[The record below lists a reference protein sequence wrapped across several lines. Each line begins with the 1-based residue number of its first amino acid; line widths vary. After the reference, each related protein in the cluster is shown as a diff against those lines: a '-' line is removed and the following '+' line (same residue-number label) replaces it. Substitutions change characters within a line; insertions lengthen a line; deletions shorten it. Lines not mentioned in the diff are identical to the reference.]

1 MNYSSCTHTHR
12 CVFNVWIF
20 IQPNRLNL
28 VKSHKC
34 ATWTWLN
41 GEQAVIYIS
50 WLLYIYKYTWMDW
63 QPQTH
68 GIIIFPNGN
77 WGVQYFWVKNTWE
90 NEGLKAVRTAD
101 RFIQT
106 ASERTRQ
113 SSLGLTWRVGL
124 IRVPCESYFI
134 FFCIHQ
140 ETYDCAYLWA
150 KRNRERTHS
159 HRETGHYLSCWPN
172 YCRNPVLVTWHLII
186 NVLLLWIIL

>member
-1 MNYSSCTHTHR
+1 MIPVALDIWIIPHAHTHTHR

-113 SSLGLTWRVGL
+113 FFFVSEFTWPDVTCWFNTCSLWKLFYLFLYSSRNIWLRISVGEA
-124 IRVPCESYFI
+124 ESRANAFTSWNWTL
-134 FFCIHQ
+134 FVML
-140 ETYDCAYLWA
+140 A
-150 KRNRERTHS
+150 
-159 HRETGHYLSCWPN
+159 
-172 YCRNPVLVTWHLII
+172 
-186 NVLLLWIIL
+186 